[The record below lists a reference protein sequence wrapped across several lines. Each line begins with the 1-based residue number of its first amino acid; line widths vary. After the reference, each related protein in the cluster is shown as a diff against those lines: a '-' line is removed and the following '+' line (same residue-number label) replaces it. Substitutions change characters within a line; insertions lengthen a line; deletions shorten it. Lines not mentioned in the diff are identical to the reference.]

1 MISANSPFT
10 CRRDF
15 FSSKTRFASFVLPAP
30 VGPVSRIGARELMA
44 TCSIRSISALKPA
57 LLVSMPGLEERLT
70 LDLLLP
76 KSRRETVVLREVEVD
91 DREGPGP
98 RRASPRP
105 PSPRRSG
112 EVARDAR
119 GCDATP
125 SARRGRLGD
134 MRPGRD
140 VDEVVLGVRIEG
152 VALREV
158 EERAVHA
165 LEVPGILE
173 VDQVLDHPRLG

>member
-1 MISANSPFT
+1 
-10 CRRDF
+10 
-15 FSSKTRFASFVLPAP
+15 
-30 VGPVSRIGARELMA
+30 
-44 TCSIRSISALKPA
+44 
-57 LLVSMPGLEERLT
+57 
-70 LDLLLP
+70 
-76 KSRRETVVLREVEVD
+76 
-91 DREGPGP
+91 
-98 RRASPRP
+98 
-105 PSPRRSG
+105 
-112 EVARDAR
+112 
-119 GCDATP
+119 
-125 SARRGRLGD
+125 